1 MKCHHCQSPVAVPFT
16 VGALTFCD
24 CTCSELNKEWSEY
37 MDAQSDLRNAETAF
51 VPAILN
57 PVMD

>member
-1 MKCHHCQSPVAVPFT
+1 MKCKHCQCPVAVPYVT
-16 VGALTFCD
+16 AEATWCD
-24 CTCSELNKEWSEY
+24 STCYELSKEWSEY

>member
-1 MKCHHCQSPVAVPFT
+1 MKCKHCQSPVAVPYT
-16 VGALTFCD
+16 TDLGSFCD
-24 CTCSELNKEWSEY
+24 ITCKELNDEWRAY

>member
-37 MDAQSDLRNAETAF
+37 MDAQRDLHQVN
-51 VPAILN
+51 VAILPVQLN

>member
-1 MKCHHCQSPVAVPFT
+1 MKCHHCKSPIAVPYT
-16 VGALTFCD
+16 KGDSVFCD
-24 CTCSELNKEWSEY
+24 LQCSELNDEWRAY

-57 PVMD
+57 PIMD